1 VDDLDKYI
9 LEQAKTEVE
18 HTRSWPTKVLAFYVA
33 INAAVVTGM
42 FSLAARCTSSPAV
55 SGAVRWLLTLILLA
69 LAMWSWTLL
78 VRNHRSYL
86 THRNIQVRHQLANR
100 SEIEKRGHPVP
111 PDWFLEN
118 PISWRTR
125 LQGWGFYA
133 FLVAF
138 VAALSIS
145 GVWVS

>member
-1 VDDLDKYI
+1 MDDLDKYV
-9 LEQAKTEVE
+9 LDQARVEVE

-33 INAAVVTGM
+33 INAAVVTGL
-42 FSLAARCTSSPAV
+42 FSLAARGASAPKVSNEIRWVLTAILAV
-55 SGAVRWLLTLILLA
+55 LAV
-69 LAMWSWTLL
+69 WSWKLL

-86 THRNIQVRHQLANR
+86 THRNIQIKYQVANR
-100 SEIEKRGHPVP
+100 SEVEKRGYPVP
-111 PDWFLEN
+111 TDWFVEN
-118 PISWRTR
+118 EIGLRTR

-145 GVWVS
+145 GVWSS